1 MHEELLHR
9 NAVWANERTDADPEY
24 FKRLAAIQRPEYLWI
39 GCADSRVPAN
49 VITGLAPGEVF
60 VHRNIANLLH
70 PSDLNALS
78 VLQYAVEVL
87 KVRYIIVCGH
97 YGCGGVKAAD
107 EGRQHGLID
116 YWLEPIRD
124 VARSHAEALA
134 VQPDETA
141 RHDMLCELNVAA
153 QVERV
158 ADTPIVRSAWA
169 AGQELIISGWIY
181 SLKDGLLRDLACTR
195 SGPLK

>member
-9 NAVWANERTDADPEY
+9 NAVWANERVDADPEY
-24 FKRLAAIQRPEYLWI
+24 FKRLSAIQKPDYLWI

-60 VHRNIANLLH
+60 VHRNIANLIH

-97 YGCGGVKAAD
+97 YGCGGVKAATD
-107 EGRQHGLID
+107 GERHGLID
-116 YWLEPIRD
+116 SWLEPVRD
-124 VARSHAEALA
+124 VARTHAEALA
-134 VQPDETA
+134 AQPDEEA
-141 RHDMLCELNVAA
+141 RHDLLCELSIAA

-158 ADTPIVRSAWA
+158 AETPIVRDAWA

-181 SLKDGLLRDLACTR
+181 GLKDGLLRDLACTR
-195 SGPLK
+195 SGPLE

>member
-1 MHEELLHR
+1 MHEDLLHH
-9 NAVWANERTDADPEY
+9 NAVWANACTDSDPDY

-60 VHRNIANLLH
+60 VHRNVANLLH
-70 PSDLNALS
+70 PGDLNALS

-97 YGCGGVKAAD
+97 YGCGGVKAAT

-124 VARSHAEALA
+124 IARSNAEALA

-158 ADTPIVRSAWA
+158 ADTPIVRNAWA

-181 SLKDGLLRDLACTR
+181 GLNNGLLRDLACTR